1 MLPSAQ
7 RIPPIGDLFT
17 QQSTSPVPKQGTL
30 AAVGAHEAWIAC
42 LAACEEIDKNTLQ
55 SEAIKFREATRF
67 ISIAQFGAAGWLDMR
82 PDGLHHTKMVSAM
95 FLTAIQRRH
104 GLYLSVIAPT
114 LVEKAA
120 AGEHVTVREYK
131 GDFLANSNKGDRTS
145 KHNGVLRAAQNAIRA
160 RSVGSIILGDKEKPE
175 VTRHLNDTSVTDIC
189 ELGGDFATMRDV
201 HYEVKCWNSLIK
213 STTSGRGSWEK
224 GGNVA
229 SVGLL
234 SLRVLK
240 HAG

>member
-1 MLPSAQ
+1 MP
-7 RIPPIGDLFT
+7 
-17 QQSTSPVPKQGTL
+17 
-30 AAVGAHEAWIAC
+30 
-42 LAACEEIDKNTLQ
+42 
-55 SEAIKFREATRF
+55 ATRSRSSGPLGALLSSPALDVRLMTALQVLQVRR
-67 ISIAQFGAAGWLDMR
+67 ISISQFGAAGWLDMR

-120 AGEHVTVREYK
+120 AGEHVTVADYK
-131 GDFLANSNKGDRTS
+131 GDYLANSNKGDRTS
-145 KHNGVLRAAQNAIRA
+145 KHNRVLRAAQNAIRA
-160 RSVGSIILGDKEKPE
+160 RSVGSIVLGDKEKPE

-201 HYEVKCWNSLIK
+201 HYEVKCWNPLIK
-213 STTSGRGSWEK
+213 STTAGRGSWDN

-229 SVGLL
+229 SVWGTSTGLET
-234 SLRVLK
+234 R
-240 HAG
+240 